1 MTSITKL
8 SLKDI
13 RCFAGEQT
21 VTLPR
26 ITLLVGENSTGK
38 TTFLACCSVFAHL
51 ACNQERSYNPFKIDL
66 IDMGTFE
73 TIARQESDSFILGGC
88 VDGVDMRFEFASKD
102 GTLCEQR
109 AMVKPQGMP
118 ELQFE
123 RVRSAGIWKLTS
135 PSFAFNLDSNNVSY
149 RQFSQWL
156 GMAVRY
162 QQLPYGG
169 DIGILKKVKRYK
181 SSDSEIT
188 HYVRL
193 VNHLTKLSSA
203 LPASQPK
210 IRTISPQILSPRREY
225 TNHPLFPGGFD
236 RTHELEVAR
245 ERIARAGSQLK
256 LFSDIDIQ
264 REPGGGYALEVT
276 VFGRRRN
283 IVDVGFG
290 VHCVLPML
298 KLIGE
303 DSGATIL
310 MQQPETHL
318 HPMAQA
324 LLAQFIAESEGRYVI
339 ETHADHIINRLC
351 ICVRKGEVT
360 PGDVEIFWFEQRE
373 RGNDV
378 VIHEIKIDEEGNLI
392 DAPANYREFFERET
406 EEFLGF

>member
-1 MTSITKL
+1 MISVTKL

-13 RCFAGEQT
+13 RCFAAEQT

-38 TTFLACCSVFAHL
+38 TTFLACCSAIAQL
-51 ACNQERSYNPFKIDL
+51 ACNQEHSYNPFNTAP

-73 TIARQESDSFILGGC
+73 TIARQKSNSFMLGGC
-88 VDGVDMRFEFASKD
+88 VDGVEMRFEFASGD
-102 GTLCEQR
+102 DRTPYEQG

-123 RVRSAGIWKLTS
+123 RVRPAGIWKLTG
-135 PSFAFNLDSNNVSY
+135 PSFAFNLDADSVSFG
-149 RQFSQWL
+149 QFSQWL
-156 GMAVRY
+156 GMAVKY
-162 QQLPYGG
+162 QQLPFGG
-169 DIGILKKVKRYK
+169 DIRIFKRRYN
-181 SSDSEIT
+181 SSDSDIT

-203 LPASQPK
+203 LPASKPK
-210 IRTISPQILSPRREY
+210 ICAIPPQILSPHRVY
-225 TNHPLFPGGFD
+225 GNHP
-236 RTHELEVAR
+236 HELEAAR
-245 ERIARAGSQLK
+245 ERIARVGGQLK

-264 REPGGGYALEVT
+264 RQSSGGYALEVT
-276 VFGRRRN
+276 VFGRRSN

-303 DSGATIL
+303 DSEATIL

-324 LLAQFIAESEGRYVI
+324 LLAQLIAESEGRYVI

-351 ICVRKGEVT
+351 ICVRKGEVA
-360 PGDVEIFWFEQRE
+360 PGDVVIFWFEQRE
-373 RGNDV
+373 NDA